1 MQRLTEAHGALVA
14 HPPGDRADATTDTAD
29 DQQDRG
35 EPCLERKL
43 IAELR
48 HRCDRHA
55 GSEEAEAGSDP
66 GEKRAFVGEA
76 EAGIRLRTHA
86 VDRARPTSVALAWL
100 W

>member
-35 EPCLERKL
+35 QPSLERQL
-43 IAELR
+43 LTELR
-48 HRCDRHA
+48 YGCDRHA
-55 GSEEAEAGSDP
+55 CSEEAEARPDP
-66 GEKRAFVGEA
+66 GKKRAFVGET
-76 EAGIRLRTHA
+76 EAGIRLRAHA
-86 VDRARPTSVALAWL
+86 VDRTGPPSVALGWL